1 MNWTYNAATKVLD
14 EQTPLATRDM
24 LLKICKEIDA
34 DTPEADTTSFIE
46 SAHVLLCAVLDG
58 YSIPT
63 SLMTQIEKYL
73 SAHFAV
79 IAYPATQR
87 EGVGPLTRSYVS
99 KVDLRLD
106 NTRYGQQALA
116 LDPTGVLAEISAGKF
131 KKSVVGY
138 SLGNGIETVTAT

>member
-1 MNWTYNAATKVLD
+1 MNWTYNAATKVLV

-24 LLKICKEIDA
+24 LLKICKEIDS
-34 DTPEADTTSFIE
+34 DTPETETTSFIE

-58 YSIPT
+58 YGIPT
-63 SLMTQIEKYL
+63 SLLTQIEKYL

-116 LDPTGVLAEISAGKF
+116 IDPTGVLAEISAGKF
-131 KKSVVGY
+131 KKSVAGY
-138 SLGNGIETVTAT
+138 SLGNGIETVTTL